1 MSNGVSEMFVD
12 QMESH
17 VGCAIESPLCV
28 VTVDKGTLVWLEQL
42 QSALQSTCPIGRGK
56 KKLSMT
62 PHARVRRA
70 KKLSALLEGM
80 ALSEVIERV
89 RLAKSDPHI
98 ACLDRAL
105 LSILKDAS
113 MTEHLSSGAALT
125 LAMEILDELMVVYAS
140 WFGRSKIDNARRERE
155 RACGALVKRMLAFKR
170 RYPKLM
176 VIRLDVGY
184 GKQYAAQV
192 DSRFEILDHWSDLLV
207 AIKEGFAASFL
218 GYAAKIEYGVRKGP
232 HMHLMLLFNGS
243 KVRQDVTIARLIG
256 ELWKNK
262 VTKGAGLYHNSN
274 EPNYKARFTYCGV
287 GVFSGLD
294 DATIAGFQRVAD
306 YLVKRELLVRVAMPH
321 LGRVLRTGLVL
332 PPVRV

>member
-1 MSNGVSEMFVD
+1 MFVD
-12 QMESH
+12 LMESH
-17 VGCAIESPLCV
+17 VGCAIESPQCV
-28 VTVDKGTLVWLEQL
+28 VTVDKGTLVWMTQL
-42 QSALQSTCPIGRGK
+42 QAALQSTCPIGRGR

-89 RLAKSDPHI
+89 RLGKSDPHI

-105 LSILKDAS
+105 PSILKDKS
-113 MTEHLSSGAALT
+113 MTEHLSSSAVLT
-125 LAMEILDELMVVYAS
+125 LAMEILDGLMVMYGS

-155 RACGALVKRMLAFKR
+155 RAGRALVKRMLAFKR
-170 RYPKLM
+170 RYRKLM

-184 GKQYAAQV
+184 SNQYAAQANP
-192 DSRFEILDHWSDLLV
+192 RLEILDHWSELLA
-207 AIKEGFAASFL
+207 AIKDRFANSFL
-218 GYAAKIEYGVRKGP
+218 GYAAKLEYGVRKGP
-232 HMHLMLLFNGS
+232 HMHLMLLLNGS
-243 KVRQDVTIARLIG
+243 EVRQDVTIARIIG
-256 ELWKNK
+256 ELWKTR

-274 EPNYKARFTYCGV
+274 EPNYKARFSYCGV

-306 YLVKRELLVRVAMPH
+306 YLVKRDLLVRVAMPH
-321 LGRVLRTGLVL
+321 VGRVLRTGLTL
-332 PPVRV
+332 SQARTS

>member
-1 MSNGVSEMFVD
+1 MFVDLLDSHVGGVSETSD
-12 QMESH
+12 
-17 VGCAIESPLCV
+17 CL
-28 VTVDKGTLVWLEQL
+28 VTVDKGSLVWMTQL
-42 QSALQSTCPIGRGK
+42 QSALQSSCPIGRGK
-56 KKLSMT
+56 KKLSMAT
-62 PHARVRRA
+62 HARVRRA
-70 KKLSALLEGM
+70 QKLAALLEGM
-80 ALSEVIERV
+80 ALSEVMERV
-89 RLAKSDPHI
+89 RLGKSDPHI

-105 LSILKDAS
+105 PPVLIGRS

-125 LAMEILDELMVVYAS
+125 LAMEILDGLMVVYGS

-192 DSRFEILDHWSDLLV
+192 DSRVEILDHWSDLLD
-207 AIKEGFAASFL
+207 AIKECFETSFL

-274 EPNYKARFTYCGV
+274 EPNYKARFTHCGV

-306 YLVKRELLVRVAMPH
+306 YLAKRDLLVRVAMPQ

-332 PPVRV
+332 PPARV

>member
-1 MSNGVSEMFVD
+1 M
-12 QMESH
+12 
-17 VGCAIESPLCV
+17 
-28 VTVDKGTLVWLEQL
+28 TQL
-42 QSALQSTCPIGRGK
+42 QTALQSTCPIGRGK
-56 KKLSMT
+56 KKLTMA
-62 PHARVRRA
+62 PHAHVRRA
-70 KKLSALLEGM
+70 QKLATLLEGM
-80 ALSEVIERV
+80 SLSEVIERV
-89 RLAKSDPHI
+89 RLGKSDPHI

-105 LSILKDAS
+105 PPVLVGRS
-113 MTEHLSSGAALT
+113 MTGHMSGEAALS
-125 LAMEILDELMVVYAS
+125 LAIKLLESLTEVYGS

-192 DSRFEILDHWSDLLV
+192 DSRHEILDHWSDLLD
-207 AIKEGFAASFL
+207 AIKEGFETSFL

-274 EPNYKARFTYCGV
+274 EPNYKARFTHCGV

-306 YLVKRELLVRVAMPH
+306 YLAKRDLLVRVAMPR
-321 LGRVLRTGLVL
+321 LGRVLRTGLAL
-332 PPVRV
+332 PPAHV